1 MGKEYNRMKKEFI
14 RGVLK
19 MGRNVGLG
27 NLNIRI
33 KTIMKV
39 NGEMTKGM
47 ERLYSE
53 QLMGMFIKGSLK
65 IIMQMGKVY

>member
-14 RGVLK
+14 RGVLR